1 MAKTDNTDTPSYFS
15 PLPESTA
22 LRLGRTNR
30 SRLAETG
37 TQGEKSTQPVR
48 RHLLFAPVHYEP
60 NYAYPLVILLHAP
73 GRDERQLFEVMPR
86 LSLRNYVA
94 AAPRGLRADELE
106 NRTVQGQSGK
116 KYRPLFDWPTTA
128 SGVEEAE
135 DRIFDTME
143 KAKAGCHIAPDRV
156 FLVGI
161 GNGGT
166 LAMRV
171 GTKYPERFAG
181 AVSLGGAFPVDHR
194 PLGRWERIRSFP
206 MLMTV
211 GLKNTVFSPTVA
223 SEQLKLFYAAG
234 MSVSIRQYNAADELL
249 PQMYRDCHRW
259 IMDRVTATA
268 DAA

>member
-15 PLPESTA
+15 PLPDSTA
-22 LRLGRTNR
+22 RRLERTNR
-30 SRLAETG
+30 LRLTDRG
-37 TQGEKSTQPVR
+37 GREKSTSTAR

-60 NYAYPLVILLHAP
+60 NYAYPLVILLHGP

-106 NRTVQGQSGK
+106 SRTVRSNAGK
-116 KYRPLFDWPTTA
+116 KYRPLFDWPTTER
-128 SGVEEAE
+128 GIEEAE

-143 KAKAGCHIAPDRV
+143 KAQVGCHIAQDRV

-161 GNGGT
+161 GSGGT
-166 LAMRV
+166 LAMRI

-181 AVSLGGAFPVDHR
+181 AVSLGGPFPVDHQ

-211 GLKNTVFSPTVA
+211 GLKNRVFSPTVA

-234 MSVSIRQYNAADELL
+234 MSVSIRQYNADDELL
-249 PQMYRDCHRW
+249 PQMFRDVNRW
-259 IMDRVTATA
+259 IMERVTATA
-268 DAA
+268 DVA